1 MGLTEWGDIKLG
13 YYALTVAILNP
24 CRVEVAFEKV
34 QSDFPGKVKPSVLT
48 EEDKRDIRTLKQNG
62 LRYKD
67 ICDIYGISANKAAKI
82 IKEEVNNE

>member
-13 YYALTVAILNP
+13 YYALAVAILNP

-48 EEDKRDIRTLKQNG
+48 EEDKRDIRILRQQG
-62 LRYKD
+62 LTFKE
-67 ICDIYGISANKAAKI
+67 ICEIYGISLNYALTI
-82 IKEEVNNE
+82 VKEG

>member
-48 EEDKRDIRTLKQNG
+48 EEDKRDIRILRQQG
-62 LRYKD
+62 LTFKE
-67 ICDIYGISANKAAKI
+67 ICEIYGISLNYAVTI
-82 IKEEVNNE
+82 VKEG